1 MSRPPLQALL
11 GFIAAARAGN
21 LTRAAESMHLTVS
34 ALSHQIRAIEER
46 LDRRLFVRG
55 ARGVK
60 LTEHGQALYDR
71 IAPHLEAI
79 EQALAPRRVR
89 RDDALTLTLMPS
101 FASSWLVP
109 RLPRFLATHPQLEI
123 SLQSNVDPIDFA
135 RETVI
140 DAGIR
145 FGPGKWPGLEAVHL
159 FDDWMTP
166 TASPALIER
175 LGRPTLANLSEFP
188 LLGAPGG
195 RWSEWFARYGGTPPA
210 RFVAIFDDSEN
221 LHRAAAEG
229 MGIVLGRV
237 TLARPLVEAGRL
249 VELFDERLK
258 TEFAHYL
265 VYPSRSRDHRGLA
278 LFRDWLLEE
287 AAQYATSDAMTPRV
301 AKPARKPASRKP
313 APPKRRP
320 RAVR

>member
-11 GFIAAARAGN
+11 GFIAAARMGN

-60 LTEHGQALYDR
+60 LTEHGQDLYDR

-79 EQALAPRRVR
+79 EQALAPRRTP
-89 RDDALTLTLMPS
+89 RDDALTITLMPS

-109 RLPRFLATHPQLEI
+109 RLPSFLSAHPQLEI
-123 SLQSNVDPIDFA
+123 SLQSNIDPIDFA
-135 RETVI
+135 RQSSI

-175 LGRPTLANLSEFP
+175 LGRPTLANLCDFP

-195 RWSEWFARYGGTPPA
+195 RWSEWFARYGGSPPE

-229 MGIVLGRV
+229 LGIVLGRV
-237 TLARPLVEAGRL
+237 TLARPLIEAGRL

-265 VYPSRSRDHRGLA
+265 VYPPRSRDHRGMA
-278 LFRDWLLEE
+278 LFRDWLLDE
-287 AAQYATSDAMTPRV
+287 AGRYEASGIMTGKRP
-301 AKPARKPASRKP
+301 KTARKTTPGAK
-313 APPKRRP
+313 APRT

>member
-11 GFIAAARAGN
+11 GFVAAARIGN

-46 LDRRLFVRG
+46 LDRRLFERG
-55 ARGVK
+55 ARGVT
-60 LTEHGQALYDR
+60 LTDDGRALYDR

-79 EQALAPRRVR
+79 EQALAPRRGR
-89 RDDALTLTLMPS
+89 RDDALAITLMPS
-101 FASSWLVP
+101 FASAWLVP
-109 RLPRFLATHPQLEI
+109 RLPRFLAAHPQLEI
-123 SLQSNVDPIDFA
+123 SLQSNIDPIDFA
-135 RETVI
+135 RETAI

-166 TASPALIER
+166 TASPKLIER
-175 LGRPTLANLSEFP
+175 LGRPTLATLSEFP

-195 RWSEWFARYGGTPPA
+195 RWSEWFARFGGTPPA

-229 MGIVLGRV
+229 MGIVLGRI
-237 TLARPLVEAGRL
+237 TLARPLIEAGLL

-265 VYPSRSRDHRGLA
+265 VSPPRSRGHGGLA
-278 LFRDWLLEE
+278 AFRDWLLEE
-287 AAQYATSDAMTPRV
+287 AQVYEASDAMVPRGRKAKATP
-301 AKPARKPASRKP
+301 PARGRT
-313 APPKRRP
+313 
-320 RAVR
+320 RAGR

>member
-1 MSRPPLQALL
+1 MSRPPLQALM
-11 GFIAAARAGN
+11 GFVAAARLGN

-34 ALSHQIRAIEER
+34 ALSHQIRTIEER

-71 IAPHLEAI
+71 IAPHLDAI
-79 EQALAPRRVR
+79 EQAVSPRAGR
-89 RDDALTLTLMPS
+89 RDHALTLTLMPS

-109 RLPRFLATHPQLEI
+109 RLPRFLASHPQLEI
-123 SLQSNVDPIDFA
+123 SLQSNVDVVDFA
-135 RETVI
+135 RTSDI

-175 LGRPTLANLSEFP
+175 LGRPTLENLEKFP

-195 RWSEWFARYGGTPPA
+195 RWSEWFARFGGSPPA

-229 MGIVLGRV
+229 LGIVLGRV
-237 TLARPLVEAGRL
+237 TLARPLVEAGQL

-265 VYPSRSRDHRGLA
+265 VYPARSSDHRGLG
-278 LFRDWLLEE
+278 LFRDWLVHE
-287 AAQYATSDAMTPRV
+287 AQAYEASGVMAGKVRGKPPATRRSA
-301 AKPARKPASRKP
+301 
-313 APPKRRP
+313 RP
-320 RAVR
+320 RAIR

>member
-11 GFIAAARAGN
+11 GFAAAARIGN

-71 IAPHLEAI
+71 IAPHLDAI
-79 EQALAPRRVR
+79 EQAVSPRAGR
-89 RDDALTLTLMPS
+89 RDHALTLTLMPS

-109 RLPRFLATHPQLEI
+109 RLPRFLARHPQLEI
-123 SLQSNVDPIDFA
+123 SLQSNIDVVDFA
-135 RETVI
+135 RMMEL

-175 LGRPTLANLSEFP
+175 LGRPTLANLHEFP

-195 RWSEWFARYGGTPPA
+195 RWSEWFARFGGSPPA

-229 MGIVLGRV
+229 LGIVLGRV
-237 TLARPLVEAGRL
+237 TLARPLIEAGQL

-258 TEFAHYL
+258 AEFAHYL
-265 VYPSRSRDHRGLA
+265 VFPSRSSDHRGLA
-278 LFRDWLLEE
+278 LFRDWLVEE
-287 AAQYATSDAMTPRV
+287 AQAYEASGVMAG
-301 AKPARKPASRKP
+301 RKARKP
-313 APPKRRP
+313 APPRGRRT